1 MKQLRIWAAISCLAF
16 TVAGQEPQ
24 ANPAARTREF
34 LGLGPVPDAA
44 AAKLGEPLY
53 AANCAACHGKEARG
67 AQGPNLLRSPLV
79 LHDEKGEEIGQV
91 IQKGRAEAGMPAFP
105 GLSDTQTYDIAEF
118 LHMQVELAA
127 NRGTYRDTYGN
138 LRNQVSG
145 DADKGK
151 AFFGANCAG
160 CHSVSGDLAGI
171 GKRYPQASVML
182 SKIAWP
188 VSNGPQ
194 QATVIARN
202 GSFTG
207 ILLKRD
213 DFDVAIRDSQ
223 GGYHEWPRGEV
234 KVEIPDKLAGHRAL
248 LGKYS
253 DADLHNLTA
262 YLVNVK

>member
-1 MKQLRIWAAISCLAF
+1 MKQLRIWAVISSLAF
-16 TVAGQEPQ
+16 SLAGQEP
-24 ANPAARTREF
+24 AAKTREF
-34 LGLGPVPDAA
+34 LGLGPAPDAA

-67 AQGPNLLRSPLV
+67 AQGPNLVRSPLV

-91 IQKGRAEAGMPAFP
+91 IKKGRAEGGMPAFSS
-105 GLSDTQTYDIAEF
+105 LNDAQIYDVAEF

-138 LRNQVSG
+138 LRNKVSG
-145 DADKGK
+145 DADQGK
-151 AFFGANCAG
+151 VFFGANCVS
-160 CHSVSGDLAGI
+160 CHSVSGDLAGV
-171 GKRYPQASVML
+171 GKRYPQPSVML

-188 VSNGPQ
+188 VSNQPQ
-194 QATVIARN
+194 QATVIVRN

-207 ILLKRD
+207 VLLKCD
-213 DFDVAIRDSQ
+213 DFDVALRDSQ
-223 GGYHEWPRGEV
+223 GGYHAWLRGEV
-234 KVEIPDKLAGHRAL
+234 KLEIPDKLAGHRTL